1 MELTAGLC
9 HATVSAVCGTKS
21 RPTGGEMSMPR
32 FDVERFRR
40 LLRTRVLGQS
50 CHAFDVLASTNTF
63 LYALGRQ
70 GDPEGTIV
78 LADEQTAGRGHGGK
92 GSISPAPAN
101 LLGFV
106 PLCPSSPPSPAPIPF
121 ALATAAMAG

>member
-1 MELTAGLC
+1 
-9 HATVSAVCGTKS
+9 
-21 RPTGGEMSMPR
+21 MPR

-70 GDPEGTIV
+70 GVPEGTIV
-78 LADEQTAGRGHGGK
+78 LADEQTAD
-92 GSISPAPAN
+92 
-101 LLGFV
+101 GFCLAHIGLRWV
-106 PLCPSSPPSPAPIPF
+106 PCR
-121 ALATAAMAG
+121 T